1 MIGDSA
7 ANKRAGF
14 RTLWCLRECDSDA
27 LMIERAEGEEFR
39 KSKGVGEAETCE
51 RRIPVFCITYLY
63 GACTD
68 SHGRC
73 TEHGGFSA

>member
-1 MIGDSA
+1 
-7 ANKRAGF
+7 
-14 RTLWCLRECDSDA
+14 
-27 LMIERAEGEEFR
+27 MIERAEGEEFC
-39 KSKGVGEAETCE
+39 KSKGVGEAKTCE
-51 RRIPVFCITYLY
+51 RRILVFCITYLY